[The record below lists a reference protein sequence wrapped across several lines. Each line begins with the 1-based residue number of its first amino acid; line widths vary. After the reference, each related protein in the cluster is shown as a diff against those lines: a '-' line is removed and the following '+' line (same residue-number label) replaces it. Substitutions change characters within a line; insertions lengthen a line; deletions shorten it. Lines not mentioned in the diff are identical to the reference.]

1 MSITRLGM
9 SVLRPG
15 SLLRQATEATPRRT
29 ARPGTLDGFDAGP
42 RLRTMRN
49 AVLGGQNGPINV
61 GPVPGFGDTGLPAP
75 KGIIGPI
82 GSTVN
87 GPGVIGTVRDGEVV
101 PTQREPV
108 PQDPPRNTQ
117 PAPNPPQNTQ
127 PAPNPPRNT
136 QPAPNPPQNTQPA
149 PNPPQNTQPAPNP
162 PRNTQPA
169 PNPPRN
175 PQPDTVSPTGDAKP
189 GAVQDIAGPQDLVDG
204 QSLEQLLGT
213 LIDAIE
219 AIVTA
224 LESETPGAPTE
235 PSSPAAEPSMRPR
248 TASSARNDGTVTFSI
263 KASAEWIIPA

>member
-1 MSITRLGM
+1 MSITRLGT

-42 RLRTMRN
+42 QLRTMRN

-117 PAPNPPQNTQ
+117 PAPNP
-127 PAPNPPRNT
+127 
-136 QPAPNPPQNTQPA
+136 APNPPQNTQPA

-162 PRNTQPA
+162 PRNT
-169 PNPPRN
+169 
-175 PQPDTVSPTGDAKP
+175 QPDTVSPTGDAKP

>member
-1 MSITRLGM
+1 
-9 SVLRPG
+9 
-15 SLLRQATEATPRRT
+15 
-29 ARPGTLDGFDAGP
+29 
-42 RLRTMRN
+42 MRN